1 MRIAD
6 FGARHSECPVSARS
20 VRDLPKMVK
29 LSRLQQMV
37 ENVPVQQTLIDL
49 ATNARFSMFLIG
61 VIQRGLERSLV
72 SVVFEELKNE
82 GGRKQRLKLQEQTK
96 MALSFVGHGDEYY
109 ETIDKINSVLRKHI
123 EPFDQNRPKVDAY
136 QFRSSYLSFLED
148 FWSNEEALIA
158 LEDLT
163 RALQKI
169 CIYYE
174 AVPKMVRDDL
184 AARAWGL
191 DQERKEEFLKR
202 TKADIVFK
210 SSLPGSDVNDAVEA
224 LKTLVKQK
232 EALRSAI
239 SVVQNELPEGMPT
252 RNRPGKAWAV
262 IHAAVEVSASG
273 RKINVPKS
281 IDGSGPFYKLLDELF
296 ELFEIKESV
305 PGAFRG
311 WRKHMDGNY
320 ENLDL
325 MPI

>member
-1 MRIAD
+1 MKP
-6 FGARHSECPVSARS
+6 FN
-20 VRDLPKMVK
+20 PK
-29 LSRLQQMV
+29 
-37 ENVPVQQTLIDL
+37 
-49 ATNARFSMFLIG
+49 F
-61 VIQRGLERSLV
+61 
-72 SVVFEELKNE
+72 
-82 GGRKQRLKLQEQTK
+82 
-96 MALSFVGHGDEYY
+96 
-109 ETIDKINSVLRKHI
+109 
-123 EPFDQNRPKVDAY
+123 PKDDAH
-136 QFRSSYLSFLED
+136 QFRSSYLSFLDD
-148 FWSNEEALIA
+148 FWSKEEALFA

-169 CIYYE
+169 CISYE
-174 AVPKMVRDDL
+174 AVPKMVRNDL

-191 DQERKEEFLKR
+191 DQERKKEFLKR
-202 TKADIVFK
+202 TNADIVFK

-273 RKINVPKS
+273 KKINVPKA
-281 IDGSGPFYKLLDELF
+281 IDQAGPFYRLLFDLF
-296 ELFEIKESV
+296 ELFEIEESV